1 MNAPFTSQ
9 HWNDASGAPAGGTS
23 FGAGLCVSWQNGPL
37 GRGED
42 RKAPNGAFV
51 ETVIAVAK
59 DRLAYYQSTRFASE
73 FNAEAIRHLEAALAA
88 LNARTANREARAVE
102 GTHGV

>member
-1 MNAPFTSQ
+1 MQPGLSA
-9 HWNDASGAPAGGTS
+9 AGVGIV
-23 FGAGLCVSWQNGPL
+23 CHYQP
-37 GRGED
+37 
-42 RKAPNGAFV
+42 
-51 ETVIAVAK
+51 VAK
-59 DRLAYYQSTRFASE
+59 DRLDYYQSTRFASE